1 MYCIKTKA
9 EGKQMPDEKKEI
21 IERIAKAF
29 PKLSKEQ
36 KIWVAGYISCA
47 EESCFMKSTSCEKEM
62 DTDL

>member
-1 MYCIKTKA
+1 
-9 EGKQMPDEKKEI
+9 MPDEKKEI